1 MFLHLNAMKTCS
13 VDATLV
19 PFLFFAREAGKFS
32 VIHQD
37 SLVTDTLHLKK
48 IYFLKN
54 ILKQIDDVYIAN
66 QYTVIKELKKALQT
80 SER

>member
-1 MFLHLNAMKTCS
+1 MKTCS

-19 PFLFFAREAGKFS
+19 PFVFFTREAGKFS

-37 SLVTDTLHLKK
+37 SLVTDTLQLKK
-48 IYFLKN
+48 TYFLKN
-54 ILKQIDDVYIAN
+54 VKKQIDDVYMAN
-66 QYTVIKELKKALQT
+66 QNTVIKESKKALQT

>member
-1 MFLHLNAMKTCS
+1 MKTCS

-37 SLVTDTLHLKK
+37 SLVTDTLQLKK
-48 IYFLKN
+48 TYFLKN
-54 ILKQIDDVYIAN
+54 VLKQIDEFYMAN
-66 QYTVIKELKKALQT
+66 QNTVIKESKKNFAVKI
-80 SER
+80 